1 MMKTRIITVLLILF
15 TFNIAEAK
23 EPKNLELVKQE
34 LIQYHDTGEYA
45 KDQTKVGFLVKS
57 YLKARLQHPNKK
69 PLAIV
74 LDIDETS
81 LSNYPDM
88 LKLGFGGTANDK
100 TQARNN
106 GNDLVIQSTLD
117 LFNFAKSKNIAV
129 FFISGRSEDM
139 RDVTENNLKSVG
151 FDGWKEVMLKPTDY
165 NNPSVSTFKISA
177 RKKIEDLGFDILLN
191 LGDQQSDLKGGHA
204 DKTFKMP
211 NPYYLTP

>member
-23 EPKNLELVKQE
+23 EPKNLDLVKQE

-45 KDQTKVGFLVKS
+45 KDQTKVGFLAKS

-100 TQARNN
+100 SQARNN
-106 GNDLVIQSTLD
+106 GNDLVIQSTLE

-139 RDVTENNLKSVG
+139 RDVTENNLKAAG

-165 NNPSVSTFKISA
+165 NNLSVSTFKIDA